1 MPRQWLAVGVSLMC
15 ALAIGAA
22 QQAPAPSPD
31 ATPSFRSGISYV
43 ELDAS
48 VLDRDRNPVRGLAA
62 GDFTVLEDGQP
73 QKILSF
79 TEINVPDPAPPPVAW
94 MRDVTPDVQANDAT
108 MDSRLVVILLDD
120 GQSPV
125 GRPEE
130 NRTKEVAKMIVDRLG
145 PGDLAAVF
153 FTRLQKGAQNFT
165 NDHAKLLAAI
175 NAFVPFRAAN
185 AALIKTR
192 IICWAARSTVSRR
205 PRRISPRRQGGA
217 RHYSISA

>member
-1 MPRQWLAVGVSLMC
+1 MPRRSLAVGVSLMF

-31 ATPSFRSGISYV
+31 ATPSFRSGVSYV

-48 VLDRDRNPVRGLAA
+48 VLDRDRNPVRGLSA
-62 GDFTVLEDGQP
+62 GDFTVIEDGQP

-79 TEINVPDPAPPPVAW
+79 SEIDVPDPALAPVGT
-94 MRDVTPDVQANDAT
+94 MRDVTPDVQANDET
-108 MDSRLVVILLDD
+108 MPRRLVVILLDD

-145 PGDLAAVF
+145 PADLAAVY
-153 FTRLQKGAQNFT
+153 FTRLHKGAQDFT
-165 NDHAKLLAAI
+165 SDHVKAAGGYQYVC
-175 NAFVPFRAAN
+175 AVP
-185 AALIKTR
+185 
-192 IICWAARSTVSRR
+192 CSD
-205 PRRISPRRQGGA
+205 
-217 RHYSISA
+217 